1 MASLKLSNC
10 QLSGRMSGGII
21 MLSSTVL
28 KLVRN
33 IHTKGKIMIMQP
45 MMKKA

>member
-1 MASLKLSNC
+1 MKLSSR
-10 QLSGRMSGGII
+10 QLSGRMVGGII

-33 IHTKGKIMIMQP
+33 IHTKGKIMTMEP

>member
-1 MASLKLSNC
+1 MASLKLLNC
-10 QLSGRMSGGII
+10 QCSGRIPGGIA

-33 IHTKGKIMIMQP
+33 IHTNGKIMIMLP
-45 MMKKA
+45 TTKNA